1 MLYFPRPNPTQCYMY
16 CLYHITPNAN
26 MPTPNGRIIY
36 PLASGN
42 ATSRPYPV
50 KTHRT
55 PGQSSHRVVVVLY
68 SSDLAA
74 MFPGKLIIYRR
85 HLSGSA
91 SRYRCRCHSCCRAR
105 VAWAAVLA
113 AFGLCC
119 YLGPHST
126 CLSGAR
132 CPSHL
137 HLSHHFRL
145 DLSAG
150 CL

>member
-1 MLYFPRPNPTQCYMY
+1 MPQSHPMLYVY
-16 CLYHITPNAN
+16 CPYHITPDAN
-26 MPTPNGRIIY
+26 MQIPNGRIMY

-55 PGQSSHRVVVVLY
+55 PGQSSHRVVLY

-74 MFPGKLIIYRR
+74 IFARNLIIYRR

-91 SRYRCRCHSCCRAR
+91 SRCRCRCHSRCSRAQVVW
-105 VAWAAVLA
+105 VAVSA
-113 AFGLCC
+113 AFDLCGH
-119 YLGPHST
+119 LGPHSI
-126 CLSGAR
+126 CLSGTR
-132 CPSHL
+132 SPS

-145 DLSAG
+145 ALWAD